1 MGYYA
6 LHHEGEISIPL
17 DKQDEILAEL
27 ATAYEEHNAS
37 RMALWTIDIPTD
49 LEQEIIDRGFDFM
62 IDADQIVINAFDS
75 KWHSITDVF
84 LHTILKF
91 TNADPNSDTSAM
103 SFRGED
109 GAMWRFTRD
118 GVQNATIV
126 WE

>member
-6 LHHEGEISIPL
+6 VHHEGEIFIPF
-17 DKQDEILAEL
+17 DKESDILAEL
-27 ATAYEEHNAS
+27 TRVYEEHNAS
-37 RMALWTIDIPTD
+37 PMALWTIDIPTD
-49 LEQEIIDRGFDFM
+49 LEKELTDRGFDYY
-62 IDADQIVINAFDS
+62 IDTDQIVVNVFDA

-84 LHTILKF
+84 LHAVLKY
-91 TNADPNSDTSAM
+91 AEDGSAM

>member
-17 DKQDEILAEL
+17 DKRDEVLAEL
-27 ATAYEEHNAS
+27 ARAYEEYNAS
-37 RMALWTIDIPTD
+37 ERALWQVDIPTD
-49 LEQEIIDRGFDFM
+49 LEAEIIGLGFDYL
-62 IDADQIVINAFDS
+62 ADSDEIIIIAFDA
-75 KWHSITDVF
+75 KWHSITEVF
-84 LHTILKF
+84 LHAVLKHGVG
-91 TNADPNSDTSAM
+91 DSAM

>member
-17 DKQDEILAEL
+17 DKRDEVLAEL
-27 ATAYEEHNAS
+27 AKAYEEHNS
-37 RMALWTIDIPTD
+37 SPMALWTIDIPTD
-49 LEQEIIDRGFDFM
+49 LEQEIIDRGFDYV
-62 IDADQIVINAFDS
+62 IDADEIVVNVFDS

-84 LHTILKF
+84 LNAVLKH
-91 TNADPNSDTSAM
+91 AKDGSAM

>member
-6 LHHEGEISIPL
+6 VHHEGEISIPL
-17 DKQDEILAEL
+17 DKRDEVLAEI
-27 ATAYEEHNAS
+27 ARAYEEYNNS
-37 RMALWTIDIPTD
+37 ERPSWQVDIPTD
-49 LEQEIIDRGFDFM
+49 LEHEISERGFDYYL
-62 IDADQIVINAFDS
+62 DTDEIVINAFDS

-84 LHTILKF
+84 LNAILKY
-91 TNADPNSDTSAM
+91 ADGDTAAM